1 MMIYIYMHIAN
12 MLHEIHTYV
21 IANIYKAKANKSCDE
36 INR

>member
-21 IANIYKAKANKSCDE
+21 IANIYTKRKLIKVVM
-36 INR
+36 R